1 MASHLYIRAARARA
15 PSSPPLTLQNPA
27 PLPQQRTNPMLDE
40 EMSRHIQTILE
51 NADEETLRSYAHGWL
66 ETIANES
73 PAMFAEEVEKCIP
86 DTEED

>member
-1 MASHLYIRAARARA
+1 M
-15 PSSPPLTLQNPA
+15 P
-27 PLPQQRTNPMLDE
+27 DE
-40 EMSRHIQTILE
+40 AMSRHIQTILE